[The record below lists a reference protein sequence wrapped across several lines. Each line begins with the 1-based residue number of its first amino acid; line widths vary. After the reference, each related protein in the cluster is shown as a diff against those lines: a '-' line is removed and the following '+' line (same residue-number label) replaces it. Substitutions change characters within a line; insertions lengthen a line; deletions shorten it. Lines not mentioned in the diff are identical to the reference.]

1 MARRVAWTG
10 AALIDLETAASYIAE
25 YSARYAAAFVREAR
39 DAARSLARLAERGRV
54 VPEFKDPSVRELF
67 VRNFRLIYRVSED
80 TVHIIGFIHGARDLQ
95 RLREREGKQSL
106 E

>member
-25 YSARYAAAFVREAR
+25 DSARYAAAFVREAR

-54 VPEFKDPSVRELF
+54 VPEFKDPSIRELF
-67 VRNFRLIYRVSED
+67 VRNFRLIYHVTEG
-80 TVHIIGFIHGARDLQ
+80 TVYIIGFIHGARDLQ

>member
-1 MARRVAWTG
+1 MARRVAWAV

-25 YSARYAAAFVREAR
+25 DSARYAAAFVREAR
-39 DAARSLARLAERGRV
+39 DAARSLADLAERGRV
-54 VPEFKDPSVRELF
+54 VPELNEPNIRELF
-67 VRNFRLIYRVSED
+67 VRNFRLIYRVTEG
-80 TVHIIGFIHGARDLQ
+80 TVDILGLIHGARDLQ